1 MLGLGTSLVKG
12 GMAGRQYVKDG
23 LKLYM
28 PYKGADTNKGV
39 QFVGEGSTAF
49 VEASSH
55 KITVADDDSLD
66 VRSITITA
74 WIKPTNFTSENVVI
88 TKTYGTS
95 WEFGTNSSQGDIHLN
110 ANINDAYLPHI
121 VNGGSPCTLNIWN
134 HISLTYDKTLN
145 IIKTYLNGV
154 LNETVTSATIGAGD
168 GTGLG
173 INTDDLFIGART
185 NNSLFFPGSM
195 KNIAIWNR
203 ALTATEIQNVMYK
216 QYDELPTSSR
226 ITDGLVSWWG
236 LDVDYTDSH
245 GDNDGTNSGS
255 TLDTDLYGSDTP
267 VKPRAIDNAPTV
279 QADAIGSGSALFVA
293 SNTDYIN
300 VGNSSSLQIT
310 GTAITVTSWVNIL
323 TDTDWMKIISNSTGG
338 SYTDGYT
345 FFYSNEQFHFSIN
358 HETAN
363 VAKVAYTTYGEWHHL
378 TGVYDGT
385 NIKIYVDGVLEG
397 TNTSSIPAAIDN
409 DDVKLFI
416 GSEEDLELDFTGY
429 ICNVG
434 IWSAALTQAQIK
446 SIMWKN
452 YAGLTSS
459 ETTNLV
465 SWWNLDEAD
474 GSTVEDLHGSN
485 DGTLT

>member
-1 MLGLGTSLVKG
+1 
-12 GMAGRQYVKDG
+12 YIKDG

-28 PYKGADTNKGV
+28 PYKGADTNKGT
-39 QFVGEGSTAF
+39 QFVGTGSTAF

-203 ALTATEIQNVMYK
+203 ALTATEIQN
-216 QYDELPTSSR
+216 
-226 ITDGLVSWWG
+226 
-236 LDVDYTDSH
+236 
-245 GDNDGTNSGS
+245 
-255 TLDTDLYGSDTP
+255 
-267 VKPRAIDNAPTV
+267 
-279 QADAIGSGSALFVA
+279 
-293 SNTDYIN
+293 
-300 VGNSSSLQIT
+300 
-310 GTAITVTSWVNIL
+310 
-323 TDTDWMKIISNSTGG
+323 
-338 SYTDGYT
+338 
-345 FFYSNEQFHFSIN
+345 
-358 HETAN
+358 
-363 VAKVAYTTYGEWHHL
+363 
-378 TGVYDGT
+378 
-385 NIKIYVDGVLEG
+385 
-397 TNTSSIPAAIDN
+397 
-409 DDVKLFI
+409 
-416 GSEEDLELDFTGY
+416 
-429 ICNVG
+429 
-434 IWSAALTQAQIK
+434 
-446 SIMWKN
+446 
-452 YAGLTSS
+452 
-459 ETTNLV
+459 
-465 SWWNLDEAD
+465 
-474 GSTVEDLHGSN
+474 
-485 DGTLT
+485 